1 MAASKY
7 AVESIGTFFLV
18 TAIGLTTI
26 DPGAAGVWAPAA
38 IAATLAAMIYAG
50 AHISGA
56 YYNPAVTVAV
66 TIRGKC
72 FVADAIPYVVVQC
85 VGAAAAAFL
94 VLYLKTGAKIEPK
107 TFVPIPALIAE
118 ALFTFALVFV
128 VLNVGTAKANVIN
141 SHYGVAVG
149 LVVLGGAL
157 CVGSISGAV
166 FNPAVALALGLWGAV
181 NWADLG
187 PHLFGQFAGAVVAA
201 IAFKMFVR
209 E

>member
-18 TAIGLTTI
+18 SAIGLTTI
-26 DPGAAGVWAPAA
+26 DPGGAGAWAPVA
-38 IAATLAAMIYAG
+38 IAATLIGMIYAG
-50 AHISGA
+50 GHISWA
-56 YYNPAVTVAV
+56 HYNPAVTVAM

-72 FVADAIPYVVVQC
+72 FVADAIPYIVVQC

-94 VLYLKTGAKIEPK
+94 VLYLKSGAKIEPR

-118 ALFTFALVFV
+118 ALFTFAMVFV
-128 VLNVGTAKANVIN
+128 ILNVASAKANANN
-141 SHYGVAVG
+141 SHYGLSIG
-149 LVVLGGAL
+149 LIVLGGML
-157 CVGSISGAV
+157 CVGPISGAM
-166 FNPAVALALGLWGAV
+166 FNPAVALAFGLWGTV

-187 PHLFGQFAGAVVAA
+187 PHLFGQFLGAIMAA
-201 IAFKMFVR
+201 IAFKMFVK